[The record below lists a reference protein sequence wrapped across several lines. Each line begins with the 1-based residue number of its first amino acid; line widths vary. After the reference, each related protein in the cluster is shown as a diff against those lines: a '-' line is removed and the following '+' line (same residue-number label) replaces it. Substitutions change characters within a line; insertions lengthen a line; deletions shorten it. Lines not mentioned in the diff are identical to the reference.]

1 MRVAKVWA
9 ARVHN
14 SEPRVGDFLA
24 MGGESIGAGSHQL
37 IQLWLDAS
45 ASRLV
50 ARLELIVQNGQIVEN
65 HRSRSSSGDGI

>member
-1 MRVAKVWA
+1 VRVAKVWA
-9 ARVHN
+9 ARVHIV
-14 SEPRVGDFLA
+14 SPELVIFLA
-24 MGGESIGAGSHQL
+24 TGGESIGAGSHQL